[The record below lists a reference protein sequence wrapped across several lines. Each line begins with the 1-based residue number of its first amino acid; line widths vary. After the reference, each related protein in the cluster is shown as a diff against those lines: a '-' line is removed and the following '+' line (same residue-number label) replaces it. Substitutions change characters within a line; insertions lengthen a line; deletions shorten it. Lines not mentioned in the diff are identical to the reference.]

1 MIKEALQCLL
11 LHKVVPYEDMNQAL
25 DITAFPKNGFN
36 SEAHNYLHAELQTA
50 DAPTLHLYH

>member
-1 MIKEALQCLL
+1 
-11 LHKVVPYEDMNQAL
+11 MNQAL